1 MPLYWIRGLVVVITR
16 YYVQPVLDRHGNL
29 WSLQAEDGF
38 SQMYQ
43 AKMEEMMGR
52 QEKEEEALNQE
63 AKDAIRE
70 LEAIQASIRP
80 ARSPVVVGP
89 LLPCTDPP

>member
-1 MPLYWIRGLVVVITR
+1 
-16 YYVQPVLDRHGNL
+16 
-29 WSLQAEDGF
+29 
-38 SQMYQ
+38 MYQ

-70 LEAIQASIRP
+70 LEAIQASVHP

-89 LLPCTDPP
+89 LLPCHARIHPSSLPHSTPPPLLCSWRRSSTWLSRRRSA